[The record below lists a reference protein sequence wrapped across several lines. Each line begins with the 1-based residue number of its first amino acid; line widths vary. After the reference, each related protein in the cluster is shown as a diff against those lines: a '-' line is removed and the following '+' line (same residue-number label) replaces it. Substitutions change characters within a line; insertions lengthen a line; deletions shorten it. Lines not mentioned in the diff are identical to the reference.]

1 MKLPTR
7 AEDFSEWYNQLVLRA
22 ELADYAPVRGCMI
35 VRPYGWALWENITAA
50 LDSRFKATGHVNAA
64 FPLLIP
70 RSFIEKEKSHVA
82 GFSPELAVVT
92 HGGGEELEEPLV
104 IRPTSETIIGHA
116 YAKWIQSYRDLP
128 VLINQWNSVVRWEL
142 RTKLFLRTLEFF
154 WQEGHTAH
162 ATAEEAEAET
172 RQMLDVYTDFAV
184 REAAVP
190 VIPGRKSDSERFAGA
205 EKTYS
210 IEAMMGDGKAL
221 QAGTSH
227 NLGQNFAKAFE
238 IRYLDKTG
246 VLQHCWTTSWG
257 LSTRFVGAIIMV
269 HGDDQGLILPP
280 RLAPYPA
287 RDRADLQDR
296 RRKGQRARKRAEA
309 AQGTH
314 RRGHPRENGRARRHE
329 PRLQIQR
336 LGDARRAAAARTGP
350 EGCRQRFGGAGAAR
364 PPRQRREVLR
374 AAAGHR
380 RGRRASCSPRFRSR
394 SSTRALAFR
403 KANTAEPADYAE
415 FKTAVEKGFAFSW
428 WCGGSDCEGKNQ
440 GRDQGHH
447 ALHPASNSPAAR
459 ATASTAASP
468 RRKRPSSRRHTR
480 PGTHLPIGACL
491 RVAGARAS
499 VLRAVR
505 RLGMPCQVPRFT
517 LANTCTPRQRSCHFR
532 PCYPEN
538 HS

>member
-1 MKLPTR
+1 MSDLKLTTR

-50 LDSRFKATGHVNAA
+50 LDKRFKATGHVNAA

-172 RQMLDVYTDFAV
+172 LQMLDVYTDFAV
-184 REAAVP
+184 NEAAVP
-190 VIPGRKSDSERFAGA
+190 VIPGRKSAAERFAGA
-205 EKTYS
+205 EQTYS

-238 IRYLDKTG
+238 IRYLDKGG

-257 LSTRFVGAIIMV
+257 LSTRFIGAIIMV

-280 RLAPYPA
+280 RLAPFQVVIVPIFKTDEEKA
-287 RDRADLQDR
+287 TVLENANAL
-296 RRKGQRARKRAEA
+296 RKELV
-309 AQGTH
+309 QGGI
-314 RRGHPRENGRARRHE
+314 RVKMDEREGMSPGFKFNDWEMRGVPLRLELGPKDVAKGSVVLARRDKPGKE
-329 PRLQIQR
+329 GKTFVPQAGLVAAVESLLLEIQKS
-336 LGDARRAAAARTGP
+336 LYD
-350 EGCRQRFGGAGAAR
+350 
-364 PPRQRREVLR
+364 
-374 AAAGHR
+374 
-380 RGRRASCSPRFRSR
+380 
-394 SSTRALAFR
+394 RALAFR
-403 KANTAEPADYAE
+403 LANTAEPGNYDE
-415 FKTAVEKGFAFSW
+415 FKQAVEKGFALSW
-428 WCGGSDCEGKNQ
+428 WCGNEDCEARIKEETKATMRCIPIEQKGGAGKCVYC
-440 GRDQGHH
+440 GRD
-447 ALHPASNSPAAR
+447 AKDRAIFAR
-459 ATASTAASP
+459 A
-468 RRKRPSSRRHTR
+468 
-480 PGTHLPIGACL
+480 
-491 RVAGARAS
+491 
-499 VLRAVR
+499 
-505 RLGMPCQVPRFT
+505 
-517 LANTCTPRQRSCHFR
+517 
-532 PCYPEN
+532 Y
-538 HS
+538 